1 MDKAAMI
8 EEPADRLQDAR
19 RQAGYPTAREAAAAF
34 GWNPNT
40 YKSHENGKRGIKR
53 AMAERYGR
61 AYGVSPAWLLT
72 GENPPDFVDSNQ
84 ELKIPPVPT
93 RKIPKISYIAA
104 GSFTEISDPYAEG
117 FGEEWV
123 SVDDSDIGPR
133 AFALEV
139 EGESMLPDFKP
150 GEVII
155 IDPDAPIKPGDYVA
169 AKSIKSGSATFKKY
183 RPRGVD
189 ADGVEQIELVPLNED
204 HPTEYIG
211 ADRPGY
217 LVGKMVRHIRKF

>member
-1 MDKAAMI
+1 MDTLAMH
-8 EEPADRLQDAR
+8 EEPADRLQRAR
-19 RQAGYPTAREAAAAF
+19 QHAGYATTRAAAAAF

-40 YKSHENGKRGIKR
+40 YKSHENGKRGIR
-53 AMAERYGR
+53 RDMAERYGR
-61 AYGVSPAWLLT
+61 AFGVSPAWILT
-72 GENPPDFVDSNQ
+72 GENPPDFAEQNFK
-84 ELKIPPVPT
+84 LNIPRVPT
-93 RKIPKISYIAA
+93 RKIPKISYVAA

-139 EGESMLPDFKP
+139 EGESMLPEFKP

-155 IDPDAPIKPGDYVA
+155 IDPDASIKPGDYVV
-169 AKSIKSGSATFKKY
+169 AKTTKSESATFKKY

-189 ADGVEQIELVPLNED
+189 NDGVEQIELVPLNED
-204 HPTEYIG
+204 HPPEYIC
-211 ADRPGY
+211 AARPGY